1 VLDLL
6 CARSAG
12 AKVARNRIRRQGYF
26 SFFCVF
32 SSGLFFTHES
42 LGKGTC
48 FALFLSLS
56 IRYLSPVTLSKT
68 LWLYTG
74 IGLVI
79 LIGVV
84 VWRKFDL
91 LALLSPSTLLKP
103 AGAAVTAPPGPLRAR
118 AAAERVLPLLQNSL
132 SALGLKAG
140 DPVFLRAFKEEG
152 ILELWMRPS
161 GASRFVLFQSY
172 PIAAQSG
179 ELGPKLL
186 EGDGQVPEGFY
197 QVSRSAMKPDSRFHL
212 AFNIGYPNAYDR
224 AHDRTGSFIMIHGS
238 FVSIGCLAMTDEKI
252 EEIYTLCDAA
262 LTAGQNRFDVHM
274 FPFRM
279 SSERM
284 ENAQDSPHFAFW
296 QNLQEGHRIFN
307 EQGVPPDVSI
317 REKRYHFSPSAPV
330 E

>member
-1 VLDLL
+1 M
-6 CARSAG
+6 
-12 AKVARNRIRRQGYF
+12 
-26 SFFCVF
+26 
-32 SSGLFFTHES
+32 
-42 LGKGTC
+42 
-48 FALFLSLS
+48 
-56 IRYLSPVTLSKT
+56 
-68 LWLYTG
+68 
-74 IGLVI
+74 I

-84 VWRKFDL
+84 VWRKFDVW
-91 LALLSPSTLLKP
+91 ALLSPSTLLKP
-103 AGAAVTAPPGPLRAR
+103 AGAAVTAPPGLPRAR

-279 SSERM
+279 TPERM
-284 ENAQDSPHFAFW
+284 GNAQDSPHFAFW
-296 QNLQEGHRIFN
+296 QNLQEGHRIFD
-307 EQGVPPDVSI
+307 EQGVPPDVSM

>member
-1 VLDLL
+1 VTVSKSLWL
-6 CARSAG
+6 CAG
-12 AKVARNRIRRQGYF
+12 
-26 SFFCVF
+26 
-32 SSGLFFTHES
+32 
-42 LGKGTC
+42 
-48 FALFLSLS
+48 
-56 IRYLSPVTLSKT
+56 
-68 LWLYTG
+68 
-74 IGLVI
+74 I
-79 LIGVV
+79 LIVAVV
-84 VWRKFDL
+84 GIMVWRKFGGQ
-91 LALLSPSTLLKP
+91 AFRPPWPHRKP
-103 AGAAVTAPPGPLRAR
+103 AGAAVNAPPGPARAR
-118 AAAERVLPLLQNSL
+118 AAAERIWPLLQSSL
-132 SALGLKAG
+132 ATLGLKQG

-152 ILELWMRPS
+152 MLELWMQPQS
-161 GASRFVLFQSY
+161 TGRFVLFRSY

-179 ELGPKLL
+179 ELGPKLR

-224 AHDRTGSFIMIHGS
+224 AHGRTGSFIMIHGS

-262 LTAGQNRFDVHM
+262 LTTGQKRFDVHI

-284 ENAQDSPHFAFW
+284 GNAQDSPHFAFW
-296 QNLQEGHRIFN
+296 QNLQEGHRIFD